1 MPYDPWT
8 KTQCL
13 FRMANKRGWHAIMLS
28 DVNLGANGTKYV
40 KVDGKEWVVVVRG
53 KVAIAMDGPLTAEWR
68 GGGAKVH
75 VARTA
80 KERVVMVRFPRVGS
94 RKGLALVAAY
104 APVHAAPQRVRTEFW
119 DQMTT
124 VMRASNSDDIVV
136 VGGTSMRMWLQTH
149 IRTGRELL
157 AATVVCEPAK
167 EDGISCHGARAM
179 ACW

>member
-1 MPYDPWT
+1 MGGSGA
-8 KTQCL
+8 
-13 FRMANKRGWHAIMLS
+13 RERGACHGRAA
-28 DVNLGANGTKYV
+28 D
-40 KVDGKEWVVVVRG
+40 
-53 KVAIAMDGPLTAEWR
+53 
-68 GGGAKVH
+68 GGASGAKIH

-124 VMRASNSDDIVV
+124 VMRASNSDDIVL
-136 VGGTSMRMWLQTH
+136 VGGDFNADVAANSH
-149 IRTGRELL
+149 ICIRTGRELL